1 MTKQKKW
8 KEYKA
13 EWLVFAFFAVFFII
27 VSYFHEPWYDEAQAW
42 QIAKCASLKEILFKL
57 PHYEGHPP
65 LWHLLLLLPAK
76 LGVPFEVGL
85 KTVAAVPTLIS
96 AWILMFTAPFSKYMR
111 LLIPFNYFIFYQ
123 YGIVSRPYGLMLLAI
138 LLAAMTFQEKDE
150 KPWRFI
156 SSLLLLCLTSA
167 YGILIAGGIC
177 ACWAWDILMEY
188 HWKISKA
195 VWKDKRVWALF
206 LILVVAVF
214 LLLNIIPEKD
224 TYATQ
229 KKEGNSLVVRILY
242 CFFVML
248 PDTLLTKQIVEDVSI
263 NNVHF
268 VLPMLVLL
276 GLLGGALY
284 LSIVFAGNLKRIKYF
299 FIPFVFFAMFSAV
312 MYLSG
317 HHIGVAL
324 FIVLFWLWINQ
335 EDQNRYTL
343 WNKVLLHF
351 KTKEKEKKI
360 LRGMG
365 VTCICIMLIMPGYWN
380 VMACI
385 HDIKEPYF
393 HTKEL
398 ADFLKDTGLSEKKI
412 MCGWGGEILDDDEKT
427 VIRKM
432 NTNHLSFSVGVC
444 AYFDHNIIMNLN
456 NGKDDFAYQTHQVP
470 TDEENQKNIEMWRKK
485 GLPDVMLGSVDTNT
499 VYGSSFD
506 IADYAIVRKM
516 VAEENSIWKDSFQG
530 EKERNYLYV
539 YVKKALLD
547 ECGLTPLP
555 EEEY

>member
-13 EWLVFAFFAVFFII
+13 EWLVFAFFVVFFII

-42 QIAKCASLKEILFKL
+42 QIAKCASLKDIIFLL

-85 KTVAAVPTLIS
+85 KTVAAIPTLL
-96 AWILMFTAPFSKYMR
+96 AVWILLFKAPFPRYMR

-138 LLAAMTFQEKDE
+138 LLAAMTFQGKDE

-156 SSLLLLCLTSA
+156 SSILLLCLTSA

-188 HWKISKA
+188 HCKNGKA

-206 LILVVAVF
+206 LILVVAVV
-214 LLLNIIPEKD
+214 LLFDIIPEKD
-224 TYATQ
+224 TYAMQ

-248 PDTLLTKQIVEDVSI
+248 PDTLLTKQIAEDISL

-268 VLPMLVLL
+268 ILPMLVLL
-276 GLLGGALY
+276 GLLGGAMY
-284 LSIVFAGNLKRIKYF
+284 LSIVFAGNLKRVKYF
-299 FIPFVFFAMFSAV
+299 FIPFAFFATFSAV
-312 MYLSG
+312 MYLSA

-324 FIVLFWLWINQ
+324 FLALFWLWINQ
-335 EDQNRYTL
+335 EEQSRCTL
-343 WNKVLLHF
+343 WNKVLFHF

-365 VTCICIMLIMPGYWN
+365 VICICIMLIIPAYWN

-398 ADFLKDTGLSEKKI
+398 AKFLKDTGLSEKKI
-412 MCGWGGEILDDDEKT
+412 MCGWGGEIIDNDKKT
-427 VIRKM
+427 VIQKM
-432 NTNHLSFSVGVC
+432 NTNHLSYSVGVC

-456 NGKDDFAYQTHQVP
+456 NGKDDFAYQTHQIP
-470 TDEENQKNIEMWRKK
+470 TDKENQNNIEIWRKK

-506 IADYAIVRKM
+506 IADYAIVRKI

-530 EKERNYLYV
+530 EKEYNYLFV
-539 YVKKALLD
+539 YVRKNLL
-547 ECGLTPLP
+547 EESGLMPLP